1 MSFLLLGILV
11 MSEVQRDGVDSV
23 VEFCKVNVKQNH
35 EEKPFPTL
43 QNQYII
49 CKQKNKYLINQNK
62 V

>member
-1 MSFLLLGILV
+1 